1 MKYAS
6 LILSAALLGISACAS
21 TSAYRPAA
29 SATAPGYSETALEN
43 NRYRVAYRLAGR
55 DAGQAQDY
63 ALLRAAELTLQKG
76 YSTFEIVSRS
86 ADAVRETDPA
96 PEFATG
102 PDYAVS
108 RSCGLLTCTTTARP
122 VMPAR
127 QPDTRFTRDEVV
139 VTLEILMSH
148 KDAETSASLYNA
160 SRVMSSLR
168 KD

>member
-1 MKYAS
+1 MKLAS
-6 LILSAALLGISACAS
+6 LIVSAAILGVSACAS

-43 NRYRVAYRLAGR
+43 NRYRVAYRMARR
-55 DAGQAQDY
+55 DATKAQDY
-63 ALLRAAELTLQKG
+63 ALFRAAELTLQKG
-76 YSTFEIVSRS
+76 YSTFEIVSRT
-86 ADAVRETDPA
+86 ADTVRETEQA

-108 RSCGLLTCTTTARP
+108 RSCGLLACTTTTRP

-127 QPDTRFTRDEVV
+127 QPDTRFTRDEAV

-148 KDAETSASLYNA
+148 KDAATSASLYDA
-160 SRVMSSLR
+160 SRVMSSIR
-168 KD
+168 AD

>member
-1 MKYAS
+1 MKYAGF
-6 LILSAALLGISACAS
+6 ILSVAVLSINACAS
-21 TSAYRPAA
+21 TPAYRPAA
-29 SATAPGYSETALEN
+29 SAAAPGYSETALET
-43 NRYRVAYRLAGR
+43 NRYRVVYRLAGR
-55 DAGQAQDY
+55 DTGKAQDY
-63 ALLRAAELTLQKG
+63 ALLRAAELTLQRG

-86 ADAVRETDPA
+86 ADAVREAEPA

-127 QPDTRFTRDEVV
+127 QPDTLTMRDDVM

-148 KDAETSASLYNA
+148 KDAMTSTSLYNA
-160 SRVMSSLR
+160 SSVMSSIR